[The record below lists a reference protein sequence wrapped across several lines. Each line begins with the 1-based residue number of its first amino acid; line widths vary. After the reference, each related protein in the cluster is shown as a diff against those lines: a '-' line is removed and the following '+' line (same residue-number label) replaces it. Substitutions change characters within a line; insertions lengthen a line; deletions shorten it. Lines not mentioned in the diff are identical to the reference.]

1 MPKLNVYRKTLED
14 ATYMIFLLE
23 EKHSVFKNDKSWCPK
38 IFLEDCKYKV
48 KEETTK
54 IVDDL
59 TDTDSEKE

>member
-1 MPKLNVYRKTLED
+1 
-14 ATYMIFLLE
+14 MIFLLE
-23 EKHSVFKNDKSWCPK
+23 VFKNDKSWCPK

-48 KEETTK
+48 EEETTK

>member
-1 MPKLNVYRKTLED
+1 MPKLNVYRKTLQD

-23 EKHSVFKNDKSWCPK
+23 VFKNDKSWCPK